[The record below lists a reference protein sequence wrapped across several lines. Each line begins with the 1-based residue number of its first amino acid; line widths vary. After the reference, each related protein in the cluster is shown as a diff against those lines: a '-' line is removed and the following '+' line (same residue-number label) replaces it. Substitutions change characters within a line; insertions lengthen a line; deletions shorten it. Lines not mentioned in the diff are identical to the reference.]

1 MKILLCVS
9 YLGTCYH
16 GWQVQPNAITVQE
29 ALQDAIER
37 ITGYRSDLT
46 GCSRT
51 DAGVHALNYFCTF
64 SPCKDIDLF
73 ALPKA
78 LNAVLPKDISV
89 KSAVEAEEDF
99 HPRYSAKEKEY
110 IYRIYNEYNRDPFEE
125 GRALHY
131 KYSLDI
137 EKMKMA
143 AQSIVGTHDFL
154 AFCSAGSSVKDTVR
168 TVSLLEIDKEDN
180 VITVRIRADGFL
192 YNMVRIIVGT
202 LIAVSEGTVDID
214 SIPDI
219 IDSCDRTK
227 AGPTAPPEGLY
238 LSRVFY

>member
-1 MKILLCVS
+1 MKVLLNVS
-9 YLGTCYH
+9 YIGTSYH

-37 ITGYRSDLT
+37 ITGERSDLT

-51 DAGVHALNYFCTF
+51 DAGVHALNYFCAFT
-64 SPCKDIDLF
+64 PCKKIDLF

-78 LNAVLPKDISV
+78 LNAVLPKDIAV
-89 KSAVEAEEDF
+89 KSAVSVEEDF

-110 IYRIYNEYNRDPFEE
+110 IYRIYNEYNRDPFED
-125 GRALHY
+125 GRSLHY
-131 KYSLDI
+131 KYNLDV
-137 EKMKMA
+137 EKMKKA
-143 AQSIVGTHDFL
+143 AEHILGTHDFL

-168 TVSLLEIDKEDN
+168 TVSLLDIEKEEN

-202 LIAVSEGTVDID
+202 LIAVSEGTVALDE
-214 SIPDI
+214 IPEI
-219 IDSCDRTK
+219 IASCDRTK

-238 LSRVFY
+238 LNRVFY

>member
-1 MKILLCVS
+1 MKVLLNVS
-9 YLGTCYH
+9 YIGTSYH

-37 ITGYRSDLT
+37 ITGERSDLT

-51 DAGVHALNYFCTF
+51 DAGVHALNYFCAFT
-64 SPCKDIDLF
+64 PCKKIDLF

-78 LNAVLPKDISV
+78 LNAVLPKDIAV
-89 KSAVEAEEDF
+89 KSAVSVEEDF

-110 IYRIYNEYNRDPFEE
+110 IYRIYNEYNRDPFED
-125 GRALHY
+125 GRSLHY
-131 KYSLDI
+131 KYNLDI
-137 EKMKMA
+137 EKMKKA
-143 AQSIVGTHDFL
+143 AEHILGTHDFL

-168 TVSLLEIDKEDN
+168 TVSLLDIEKEEN

-202 LIAVSEGTVDID
+202 LIAVSEGTVALDDI
-214 SIPDI
+214 PGI
-219 IDSCDRTK
+219 IASCDRTK

-238 LSRVFY
+238 LNRVFY

>member
-9 YLGTCYH
+9 YIGTSYH

-29 ALQDAIER
+29 ALQDAIQR
-37 ITGYRSDLT
+37 ITGHRSDLT

-51 DAGVHALNYFCTF
+51 DAGVHSINYFCTF
-64 SPCKDIDLF
+64 SPCRNIDLF

-89 KSAVEAEEDF
+89 KSAVEVEEGF

-131 KYSLDI
+131 KYNLDVA
-137 EKMKMA
+137 KMKKA
-143 AQSIVGTHDFL
+143 AQSIIGTHDFL

-168 TVSLLEIDKEDN
+168 TVSLLEIEKEEN
-180 VITVRIRADGFL
+180 IITVRIRADGFL

-202 LIAVSEGTVDID
+202 LIAVSEGTVDLD
-214 SIPDI
+214 ELPAI
-219 IDSCDRTK
+219 IDSRDRTK

-238 LSRVFY
+238 LNHVFY